1 MDILFLLGT
10 FVRAKIGSSTSPSQ
24 ITGQTSPRMN
34 ANNTPTSSQL
44 PTSPRSLNSPLSP
57 RLPTSPRSLTSPI
70 SPRLS
75 RPSVN
80 LPMLCLLYYH
90 SVLDDTDVQPPTPT
104 ATSSNTL
111 LRSYSRSSFSNSY
124 LHLMACRA
132 LRHALL
138 HIYSNTPRK
147 DTDTP
152 QTNLPP
158 VQQSTNSNTQATHD
172 QPNSKQTITQTI
184 IRHLPVIQKRIAGI
198 ILGLLENGGGSS
210 SCEDRLMVKQNIKLY
225 NTILKTAIGSSV

>member
-10 FVRAKIGSSTSPSQ
+10 FVRAKIGSSTPPSQ

-34 ANNTPTSSQL
+34 ANTPTSSQL

-57 RLPTSPRSLTSPI
+57 RLTSPRSLTSPI

-90 SVLDDTDVQPPTPT
+90 SVLDDTEAQPPTPT

-132 LRHALL
+132 LRHTLL

-152 QTNLPP
+152 QTNLPS
-158 VQQSTNSNTQATHD
+158 VQQSTNSNTQTTHE

-184 IRHLPVIQKRIAGI
+184 IGHLPGIQKRIAGI

-210 SCEDRLMVKQNIKLY
+210 SCEDRLMVQQNKTTY
-225 NTILKTAIGSSV
+225 SNTKNNNR